1 MTKVSVQDNA
11 DKRFH
16 IKALPGRR
24 RRHRGR
30 RDGRG
35 MGRHGQRICHRQ
47 WRRELNEICRKE
59 TAGRKDQA
67 GLKDAQVDGAASAGG
82 A

>member
-1 MTKVSVQDNA
+1 MGRESAVTHWVDDRSGIQDNA

-24 RRHRGR
+24 RGHRGR

-35 MGRHGQRICHRQ
+35 MGRHGQRICQQ
-47 WRRELNEICRKE
+47 WRRGLNETCRKE
-59 TAGRKDQA
+59 AAGR
-67 GLKDAQVDGAASAGG
+67 
-82 A
+82 